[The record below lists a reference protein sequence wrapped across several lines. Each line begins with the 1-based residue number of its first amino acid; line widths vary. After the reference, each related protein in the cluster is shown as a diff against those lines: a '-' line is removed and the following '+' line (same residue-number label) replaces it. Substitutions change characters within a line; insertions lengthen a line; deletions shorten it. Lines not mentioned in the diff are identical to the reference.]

1 MNKDNIYE
9 AGFYKIDGGLL
20 YAPNSV
26 EGSGFCLYKEIKDS
40 YTYPVEG
47 WYWLNNKIEVYA
59 QFNLK
64 DDEETI

>member
-1 MNKDNIYE
+1 MNKDTIYNE
-9 AGFYKIDGGLL
+9 GFYKMDSELL

-26 EGSGFCLYKEIKDS
+26 EGTGFCLYKENKDS

-64 DDEETI
+64 DSEENI

>member
-1 MNKDNIYE
+1 MDSE
-9 AGFYKIDGGLL
+9 LL

-26 EGSGFCLYKEIKDS
+26 EGTGFCLYKEIKDS

-64 DDEETI
+64 DSEENI